1 MRYFHRTS
9 LPPPDV
15 LDAAKAFFGSRMTP
29 AEEALRRRAYAS
41 ALGKVTITAR
51 AEGGHYT
58 FIEVITDRVGESET
72 ARLAK
77 RFLAELPG
85 KWERAH
91 EGRGAYWPAGFAP

>member
-9 LPPPDV
+9 LSPSHV

-29 AEEALRRRAYAS
+29 AEEAPRRRAYAS

-58 FIEVITDRVGESET
+58 FIEVTTDQVGESELD
-72 ARLAK
+72 RLAK
-77 RFLAELPG
+77 RFLAEVHRQVEP
-85 KWERAH
+85 AH
-91 EGRGAYWPAGFAP
+91 EVRGAY